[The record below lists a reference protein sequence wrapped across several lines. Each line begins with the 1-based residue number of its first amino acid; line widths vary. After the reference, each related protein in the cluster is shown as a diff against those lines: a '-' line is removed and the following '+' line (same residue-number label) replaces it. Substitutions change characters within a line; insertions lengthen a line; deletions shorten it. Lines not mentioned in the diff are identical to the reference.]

1 MVEWICKI
9 LMTIVMF
16 GLILAAVFLILGLLL
31 SMGPIGFL
39 IAIGLGVAIL
49 KSYMDSKT

>member
-1 MVEWICKI
+1 MVEWIFKI

-16 GLILAAVFLILGLLL
+16 GLVLAAVFLVLGLLANI
-31 SMGPIGFL
+31 GPIGFL
-39 IAIGLGVAIL
+39 IAIGLGIAIL